1 MEGRNVRFGLAF
13 LWEQDEQDEIRSD
26 YIVTTV
32 FFRLQCMNETFQTRM
47 YELSLADKS
56 V

>member
-1 MEGRNVRFGLAF
+1 MRFGLAF
-13 LWEQDEQDEIRSD
+13 LITVYCWEQDEIRSD
-26 YIVTTV
+26 YIVRTV

-47 YELSLADKS
+47 YEPNLADKS